1 MSQVPQ
7 PPQPPQPSQPPVPP
21 GVPGQTNGLAVAG
34 MVCGILGV
42 VLFWFPYL
50 SIILGILG
58 LVFGFLGRTRAVQL
72 GGVGAGMATT
82 AIITGAVA
90 VVAGIIWIILVLAV
104 FADSTNELEDIL
116 EDLESFKPAALAF
129 LGR

>member
-1 MSQVPQ
+1 MGQVPQ
-7 PPQPPQPSQPPVPP
+7 PPQPPQPAQPPVPP
-21 GVPGQTNGLAVAG
+21 GVPGQTNGMAVAG

-50 SIILGILG
+50 SIILGILA
-58 LVFGFLGRTRAVQL
+58 LVFGFVGRSKAVQL

-90 VVAGIIWIILVLAV
+90 IVAGVIFLIYVLTKVDEAQ
-104 FADSTNELEDIL
+104 DIL
-116 EDLESFKPAALAF
+116 DEFEQEFGLARAR
-129 LGR
+129 LGF